1 MDPALLR
8 RAERRLMASVRRL
21 HRSDPMRE
29 GIRIDTL
36 IDRFHA
42 DAGPP
47 RPASHRGASPLNVDE
62 AALLEL
68 IDGLVGRGELF
79 RNGRRV
85 LLPEHR
91 AVLGPQMQG
100 RVDRL
105 LSELRTAAPTPP
117 RSDALAARLG
127 IAPGI
132 LTQLREAGILVA
144 VAPGIDYPEDV
155 YDALQLRIRRLA
167 AAGPLSVTRVRDEL
181 GTSRRHAA
189 ALIERWRASG
199 GGTEAE

>member
-1 MDPALLR
+1 MDPALRR
-8 RAERRLMASVRRL
+8 RAERRLIASVRRL
-21 HRSDPMRE
+21 HRADPLRE

-47 RPASHRGASPLNVDE
+47 RPASHRGASPLKVDD

-68 IDGLVGRGELF
+68 VDGLVGRGELV

-91 AVLGPQMQG
+91 AQLGLDMQG
-100 RVDRL
+100 RVDRML
-105 LSELRTAAPTPP
+105 GELRSTGATPP
-117 RSDALAARLG
+117 RADVLAARLG

-132 LTQLREAGILVA
+132 LTQLREAGILVR
-144 VAPGIDYPEDV
+144 VAPGIDYPADV
-155 YDALQLRIRRLA
+155 HDALQSRIRWLA
-167 AAGPLSVTRVRDEL
+167 SGGPLSVARVRDEL
-181 GTSRRHAA
+181 GTSRRHAT
-189 ALIERWRASG
+189 ALVERWRASG
-199 GGTEAE
+199 GGAEPE